1 MMGST
6 YNEALAAGVATITD
20 RVAGQLGDA
29 VGQIQSRIIG
39 DIGELR
45 DDPELGE
52 LLRSSVTSNVETGL
66 HVLRNGIG
74 IEHVQPPD
82 AALEY
87 ARRVAQQGL
96 PLSAL
101 IRAYRLGQQELMD
114 RILIE
119 IRRSELDPD
128 LKLAVYE
135 SVSRTTFGY
144 IDWISQQV
152 TDTYEAERERW
163 LEHRNSVRAVRV
175 RELLDS
181 DDQIDV
187 DAAIAALGYPLRG
200 RHLALILWN
209 AGSDTTGGDLEELQR
224 FTRLASNALKLRS
237 AALFIATDR
246 VSGSAW
252 LPLESRTTEPIEVVR
267 GLAEH
272 SGSTVRV
279 AAGTVEAGLA
289 GFRRSHRR
297 AQDARRVA
305 VVSTAHSP
313 VTVAGDPGI
322 AVAALLAENMTK
334 TRRWVLDTLGPLA
347 SDTPNDARLRETL
360 RVFLREGSSYTA
372 AAHHLLLH
380 HNSVRYRVGR
390 ALDRRGGPLNDD
402 RLDIE
407 LALLACQH
415 FGQAVLQVQ

>member
-1 MMGST
+1 MVDLA
-6 YNEALAAGVATITD
+6 YNDALSAGVTLIID
-20 RVAGQLGDA
+20 RVAVQLGDA
-29 VGQIQSRIIG
+29 VGQIQGRIIG
-39 DIGELR
+39 DIGELG
-45 DDPELGE
+45 DDPQLTE
-52 LLRSSVTSNVETGL
+52 LLQSSVTGNVETGL
-66 HVLRNGIG
+66 HVIRNGIA
-74 IEHVQPPD
+74 IDQVKPPA

-101 IRAYRLGQQELMD
+101 IRAYRLGQQELID

-119 IRRSELDPD
+119 IRRSELDSE

-152 TDTYEAERERW
+152 ADTYEVERERW

-175 RELLDS
+175 REILDN

-187 DAAIAALGYPLRG
+187 DAATTALGYPLRG

-209 AGSDTTGGDLEELQR
+209 DGTDTTAGNLLELER
-224 FTRLASNALKLRS
+224 FTQLAAGTLKLS
-237 AALFIATDR
+237 NAALFIAADR

-252 LPLESRTTEPIEVVR
+252 LPMDARTKAPIDVIR
-267 GLAEH
+267 RLADRAN
-272 SGSTVRV
+272 TVRV
-279 AAGTVEAGLA
+279 AAGTVESGLV

-305 VVSTAHSP
+305 VVSKPHSP

-322 AVAALLAENMTK
+322 AMAALLAENITK
-334 TRRWVLDTLGPLA
+334 TRRWVQDTLGPLA

-372 AAHHLLLH
+372 AAEHLMLH
-380 HNSVRYRVGR
+380 HNSVRYRVSR
-390 ALDRRGGPLNDD
+390 ALERRGEPIDGD
-402 RLDIE
+402 RTDIE
-407 LALLACQH
+407 LALLACEH
-415 FGQAVLQVQ
+415 FGQAVLKQ